1 MSAVWDFIHGNVTN
15 VLILIL
21 SLLSIFDLLDMYG
34 IEVKLFNYSK
44 SRRRKER
51 EDVISTIEEYL
62 DCEQMLI
69 RSNTQQYIDFALMEM
84 GLKPAQ
90 KEELFAKIHDLK
102 NANCPIQSV
111 SDMEKQ
117 LRDLLSHKKVVVY
130 LDRADKNRHV
140 IYPDLKYYINLNDA
154 IYDNIIRNQVVRI
167 FQFYINTVL
176 GEHMLSIHDIDGIV
190 IPTES
195 NVLLEI
201 EVAKL
206 LEVQPIIMLNKAR
219 RIYEDQYWNGTIQD
233 GDRLIIIHDVIYSG
247 DNIVNCIEHLPRSC
261 SIVGV
266 ISLFNRTDIYK
277 EKMGRALIGKTGV
290 PVHCAM
296 DIDDNLIEQL
306 KE

>member
-1 MSAVWDFIHGNVTN
+1 M
-15 VLILIL
+15 
-21 SLLSIFDLLDMYG
+21 
-34 IEVKLFNYSK
+34 
-44 SRRRKER
+44 
-51 EDVISTIEEYL
+51 
-62 DCEQMLI
+62 
-69 RSNTQQYIDFALMEM
+69 
-84 GLKPAQ
+84 KPTQ

-102 NANCPIQSV
+102 NANSPIQSD

-117 LRDLLSHKKVVVY
+117 LRDLLSHQEVVVY
-130 LDRADKNRHV
+130 LNRTDKKRHV

-154 IYDNIIRNQVVRI
+154 IYDNIIRNQAVRI

-176 GEHMLSIHDIDGIV
+176 REHMLSIRDIDGIV

-219 RIYEDQYWNGTIQD
+219 RIYEDQYWNGTVQD
-233 GDRLIIIHDVIYSG
+233 GARLIIIHDVIYSG
-247 DNIVNCIEHLPRSC
+247 DNIVDCIEHLPRSC

-266 ISLFNRTDIYK
+266 ISLFNRTDVYSK
-277 EKMGRALIGKTGV
+277 KMGRELIRKTGV

-296 DIDDNLIEQL
+296 DIDDKLIEKL